1 LRLTNLFSRIK
12 FLSIPLHT
20 EGRFAIVTMRGAGCG
35 GRARCSIAGPAR
47 NFRPR
52 TDRAAKAM
60 TTTPRADGPSRR
72 SWRDASR
79 QAAAGKA
86 GSFFRGDGRRRK
98 SAISVGNNGSP
109 TGGCPKQAVKTTAC
123 GTPDASGAAVVTTLV
138 CSPTHTHTR
147 LRTHRASGVPRALF
161 GRAGM
166 QKGFRR
172 PRAVNNRGDD
182 ACLSKTC
189 MKLFDNQIGMAGER
203 DSDNTGSL
211 SVIAS
216 EAKQSSPN
224 APQTKSW
231 IASSLRSS
239 Q

>member
-1 LRLTNLFSRIK
+1 MPDFNPDFAALHPGYAGLFFVVRMEGGAIRGRELRLTNLFSRIK

-147 LRTHRASGVPRALF
+147 LRTHRASGVPRALPR
-161 GRAGM
+161 RA
-166 QKGFRR
+166 KE
-172 PRAVNNRGDD
+172 P
-182 ACLSKTC
+182 
-189 MKLFDNQIGMAGER
+189 
-203 DSDNTGSL
+203 NTTG
-211 SVIAS
+211 
-216 EAKQSSPN
+216 
-224 APQTKSW
+224 AP
-231 IASSLRSS
+231 APA
-239 Q
+239 